1 MTSALMTP
9 SPSLN
14 KVPAGDPQPQPTH
27 RLVLIDSRH
36 DRRAIMNFL
45 VETCPGLSVVGLAG
59 NLDEAAALIRAKE
72 ADVALIEIQ
81 MPLADGLATIG
92 GLRDQFPELRIVV
105 CSFLHD
111 SATRESATMRGADG
125 YLAKPPRATD
135 LLALIRR
142 PASDIP
148 NDGPGRP

>member
-1 MTSALMTP
+1 MTSALLTP
-9 SPSLN
+9 SSGLN
-14 KVPAGDPQPQPTH
+14 KAPPGDAETLPTH

-36 DRRAIMNFL
+36 DRRAVMNFL
-45 VETCPGLSVVGLAG
+45 VGTCPGLTVVGLAG
-59 NLDEAAALIRAKE
+59 NLDEAAALIRAE
-72 ADVALIEIQ
+72 QADVALIEIQ

-92 GLRDQFPELRIVV
+92 GLRDQFPDLRIVV

-111 SATRESATMRGADG
+111 SATREAATLRGADG

-142 PASDIP
+142 PVSDLP
-148 NDGPGRP
+148 NEDSGHP